1 MMSIDVISKIE
12 SSTSFRP
19 HPNQTV
25 WILLPKP
32 LPSDNNYNKLKK
44 SNLDRSELNNYRLI
58 SNLPFLGKVLEKVFI
73 QLLFH
78 LTNNGILEK
87 YSTETALLKVVN
99 DLRNIVDH
107 NNVAVILFN
116 TVDYDIVIDRLK
128 KQVGFSD
135 HVLAWFQ
142 SYLTEQQFSVSLG
155 SYVSETHG
163 IEYDI
168 PQGSI
173 LGPILFSL

>member
-1 MMSIDVISKIE
+1 MMTTKDLPRHGPPSLMSSFVMMSEDAIDNAISKMK

-32 LPSDNNYNKLKK
+32 LPSNNKYNNLKK
-44 SNLDRSELNNYRLI
+44 SNLNRSELNNYRLI

-78 LTNNGILEK
+78 LTNNVILEK

-99 DLRNIVDH
+99 DLRNIVDP
-107 NNVAVILFN
+107 NNVALILFN
-116 TVDYDIVIDRLK
+116 TVDYDIVIDRLEK
-128 KQVGFSD
+128 RVGLSD
-135 HVLAWFQ
+135 HVLAFR
-142 SYLTEQQFSVSLG
+142 F
-155 SYVSETHG
+155 H
-163 IEYDI
+163 
-168 PQGSI
+168 
-173 LGPILFSL
+173 